1 MFCINKILF
10 FYFIILIGSISFADE
25 GYYLTLRNDKVNLRQ
40 GPSLNYP
47 IKLVYNK
54 KFLPILIKDKS
65 GNFRKVLDHENNSG
79 WIHISQLSKKKAA
92 LSILDE
98 LIVFQKPSI
107 YSKPLVKLEIGRL
120 CLVKK
125 CKNDW
130 CKIKTGDYSG
140 WVEKQNLRGRL

>member
-1 MFCINKILF
+1 MFWINKLLF
-10 FYFIILIGSISFADE
+10 FYFIVLISPISFAE
-25 GYYLTLRNDKVNLRQ
+25 EEYYLTLRNDKVNLRQ

-47 IKLVYNK
+47 IKLIYEK
-54 KFLPILIKDKS
+54 KFLPILIQDKS

-92 LSILDE
+92 LNVLDE

-120 CLVKK
+120 CLVKR
-125 CKNDW
+125 CKNNW
-130 CKIKTGDYSG
+130 CKIKTGGYSG

>member
-1 MFCINKILF
+1 MFYINKILF

-47 IKLVYNK
+47 IKLVYEK
-54 KFLPILIKDKS
+54 KFLPILITDKS